1 MLVYKGCAARSGPA
15 HRQPARSQLPARFL
29 QQPSRLPDR
38 QTCTLPGHVSVYLLV
53 VVVCYSRSGP
63 YTGTL
68 KEAKETTIA
77 MEGKIKDKRASSDAK
92 APMTKESTPSN
103 GSAAAARE
111 VSAQKSPRKRR
122 KVNHGKSRALFQ
134 KSSVATANCLG
145 QCDHELVSHCGLAYH
160 LIDSWS
166 KNILSFL
173 PSATGVVTWLTH
185 YTPLQLV
192 STVAV
197 R

>member
-1 MLVYKGCAARSGPA
+1 MRCTIRTSTSSTDQEPITCTI
-15 HRQPARSQLPARFL
+15 LPAALTVTRSTDL
-29 QQPSRLPDR
+29 HAAGAR
-38 QTCTLPGHVSVYLLV
+38 QCVSPGGGGGML
-53 VVVCYSRSGP
+53 SRSGP

-68 KEAKETTIA
+68 KEAKKTIIA
-77 MEGKIKDKRASSDAK
+77 MESKIKDKRASSDAK
-92 APMTKESTPSN
+92 APMAKESTPSN

-134 KSSVATANCLG
+134 KSSVAAVNCLG

-160 LIDSWS
+160 LIDAWS
-166 KNILSFL
+166 NIILSFL

-185 YTPLQLV
+185 YTPLQLA